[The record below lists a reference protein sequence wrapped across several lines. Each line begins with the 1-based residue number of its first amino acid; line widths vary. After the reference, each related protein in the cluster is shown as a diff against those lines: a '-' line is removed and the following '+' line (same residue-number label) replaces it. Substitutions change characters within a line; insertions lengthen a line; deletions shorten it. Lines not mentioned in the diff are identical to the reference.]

1 MLEGPSSAEQ
11 LRPQVSHSP
20 QGGAGQAVH
29 GGVAIQA
36 EEEGVPEDEGGV
48 PLALR
53 SLALD
58 SSLRAQV
65 RPPGTA
71 EKPPMILSYK
81 SGVSSALLCKP
92 RAHSLVFPPQL
103 GAVTGFREVNQAAWL
118 F

>member
-1 MLEGPSSAEQ
+1 MLEGPSSAKQ
-11 LRPQVSHSP
+11 LRPQVSHSL

-29 GGVAIQA
+29 GGIAIQA
-36 EEEGVPEDEGGV
+36 EEEGVPEDGGGV

-71 EKPPMILSYK
+71 EKPPLILSYK

-103 GAVTGFREVNQAAWL
+103 GAVTGCREVNQAAWH

>member
-1 MLEGPSSAEQ
+1 MGAQSYR
-11 LRPQVSHSP
+11 LRRR
-20 QGGAGQAVH
+20 
-29 GGVAIQA
+29 
-36 EEEGVPEDEGGV
+36 GVPEDEGGV

-58 SSLRAQV
+58 SSLRALV

-71 EKPPMILSYK
+71 EKPRLILSST

-92 RAHSLVFPPQL
+92 RAHSRGFPPQL
-103 GAVTGFREVNQAAWL
+103 GAVAGCREVNQAAWL